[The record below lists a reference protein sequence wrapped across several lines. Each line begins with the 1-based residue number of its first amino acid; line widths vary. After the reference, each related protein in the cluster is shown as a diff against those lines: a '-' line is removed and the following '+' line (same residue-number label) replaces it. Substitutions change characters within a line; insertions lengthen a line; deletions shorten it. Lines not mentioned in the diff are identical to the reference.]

1 MTELER
7 LVARLYV
14 TREARK
20 AAKQAF
26 REASAKE
33 VSPDGPGCDY
43 CGEDG
48 QHHCSQST
56 RPIKFWCDY
65 CKARQPA
72 WEAYQKAV
80 NTAGGALRA
89 VLREG
94 KLLAAQIRKD
104 GAK

>member
-1 MTELER
+1 MVTELER

-20 AAKQAF
+20 AARKVRAEK
-26 REASAKE
+26 RKDAGDCTHRDYEGNGPCWLSKPETWCEA
-33 VSPDGPGCDY
+33 
-43 CGEDG
+43 
-48 QHHCSQST
+48 
-56 RPIKFWCDY
+56 
-65 CKARQPA
+65 CKDVLPHYV
-72 WEAYQKAV
+72 AYHKAADK
-80 NTAGGALRA
+80 AGAALRA